1 MARRYT
7 DEFRRDAVR
16 IATTSGLTRP
26 QAASDLGVGLSTLNK
41 WVQKH
46 QHNDLMSGP
55 HEDVEKE
62 NERLRKEVRLLREE
76 REVLKKAGN
85 LLCRPKPVRF
95 AFIEVW
101 KEEWSVEF
109 LCRVMRVTSRGFRA
123 WRARPM
129 SQRQRDDMVILAHIR
144 EQHRLSLQSYG
155 TPRMTEELQE
165 LGLKVGH
172 RRVGRLM
179 RENDIK
185 IVRTQKYKVTTDSN
199 HAFNIGPN
207 LLDQDFSAESPN
219 QKWAGDISYIWT
231 SEGWLYLAVII
242 DLYSRRVIGWAV
254 SNRMKRDLAIRALDM
269 AVALRQPAEGC
280 IHHTDRG
287 SQYCSHD
294 YQKRLSRHGFKV
306 SMSGKGNC
314 YDNSMVETFFKSI
327 KAELIW
333 RNRWKTRRQAEA
345 AIFQYINGFYNPRR
359 RHSSLG
365 GKSPLAFERKAA

>member
-1 MARRYT
+1 M
-7 DEFRRDAVR
+7 
-16 IATTSGLTRP
+16 
-26 QAASDLGVGLSTLNK
+26 
-41 WVQKH
+41 
-46 QHNDLMSGP
+46 
-55 HEDVEKE
+55 
-62 NERLRKEVRLLREE
+62 
-76 REVLKKAGN
+76 
-85 LLCRPKPVRF
+85 RF
-95 AFIEVW
+95 AFIDAW
-101 KEEWSVEF
+101 KEEWPVEL
-109 LCRVMRVTSRGFRA
+109 LCKVMQVTSRGFRA
-123 WRARPM
+123 WRVRPM

-144 EQHRLSLQSYG
+144 EQHRLNLESYG
-155 TPRMTEELQE
+155 RPRMTEELQE
-165 LGLKVGH
+165 EGLNVGH

-179 RENDIK
+179 RENGIK
-185 IVRTQKYKVTTDSN
+185 IIRAQKYKATTDSN
-199 HAFNIGPN
+199 YTFNIAPN
-207 LLDQDFSAESPN
+207 LLDQDFSATGPN

-231 SEGWLYLAVII
+231 SEGWLYLAVIL

-269 AVALRQPAEGC
+269 AVALRQPPKDC

-287 SQYCSHD
+287 SQYCSNE
-294 YQKRLSRHGFKV
+294 YQKRLKLHGFKV

-333 RNRWKTRRQAEA
+333 RNKWDTRRQAEG